1 MPDDGRG
8 VEVSTGKG
16 EGIYLFCFAR
26 PHIPPVVNLSGLDD
40 QYLVLQRT
48 FEDILAVLS
57 SVSLEEFCG
66 PLAESRMQD
75 LSWVGPRAC
84 RHEEVIDH
92 VMRHSPVLPARF
104 GTIFSSV
111 QSLEGLVKMHHDA
124 ISRFLNRVS
133 DKEEWAVKGLM
144 DRAKAKEELLSV
156 ILAREAAPLASLSPG
171 ARYFQEQRIRAGAEK
186 ELNLWLKE
194 ICKRVAN
201 DLGGYDADFRERKVL
216 SREATGVD
224 GDMVLNWAF
233 LVPRTVTRDFQTR
246 IERANTNHAQQGLA
260 FHLSGPWPPY
270 SFRPSLNME

>member
-1 MPDDGRG
+1 MPDDSRG
-8 VEVSTGKG
+8 IEVSTSKGK
-16 EGIYLFCFAR
+16 GIYLFCFAR
-26 PHIPPVVNLSGLDD
+26 PHVPPALNVSSLDD
-40 QYLVLQRT
+40 RYPVLQCP
-48 FEDILAVLS
+48 FEDILAVFGK
-57 SVSLEEFCG
+57 VSLDEFCG

-104 GTIFSSV
+104 GTIFSSPE
-111 QSLEGLVKMHHDA
+111 SLKGLVKMHHDA
-124 ISRFLNRVS
+124 ISRFLDRVAE
-133 DKEEWAVKGLM
+133 KEEWAVKGLM

-171 ARYFQEQRIRAGAEK
+171 VRYFQEQRIRAGAEK

-201 DLGGYDADFRERKVL
+201 DLSGYAADFRERKVL
-216 SREATGVD
+216 SREATGMD

-233 LVPRTVTRDFQTR
+233 LVPRSVTGDFRTR
-246 IERANTNHAQQGLA
+246 IERANTDHAEQGLA
-260 FHLSGPWPPY
+260 FRLSGPWPPY
-270 SFRPSLNME
+270 SFCPPLKME